1 MATIYQVSEMAGVSL
16 STVSRVL
23 NDNDY
28 VSKKTKKKVL
38 EAMKELGYQPSSIAR
53 SLASSRTNSV
63 GILVSELDG
72 PFFGQMMS
80 AIEEQLRIAGKHVII
95 TPGHSDEKKEKNG
108 EIF

>member
-53 SLASSRTNSV
+53 SLASSTTNSV

-72 PFFGQMMS
+72 PFLNVYCSLLFS
-80 AIEEQLRIAGKHVII
+80 
-95 TPGHSDEKKEKNG
+95 S
-108 EIF
+108 